1 MATATQIKDLQT
13 RLDDT
18 FGKDKVKATKDT
30 WASNKAALDT
40 METAGKVPILDPSG
54 TLRGNAAKLK
64 TAEIYTDVTEEYQ
77 GLLSHLSG
85 EEAYNPNF
93 YLDGSGILTTGV
105 GLTGNY
111 VADASPLRAMTEK
124 TDQAKKLVPN
134 YANLHPQ
141 VQLALVDSAYRGD
154 LTNTKDGV
162 VTPQKWVTHVNNG
175 EFDKAA
181 AEHINHSEY
190 NKAKGFNGVNR
201 GLIPR
206 FDWRAAA
213 LKRSADPQIIQQ
225 MQDRSKEIYDQR
237 AKDKT
242 TESNFFGDAFDSVQ
256 GFMDELLSTGE
267 MPQQKVP
274 SIKTQEIPVPEQGTT
289 VPKAENEMATPEA
302 QAYFKEFRNLNDLP
316 NMTDNLVPHQ
326 QQLVEDKVIP
336 VDSYSPGVEMQ
347 VKPKPM
353 YPLAGTVTKEPLDTG
368 PAQFAEIETLL
379 NEPRTYV
386 PESGRMNAYSYVDN
400 TLPQHAEEFSQA
412 FAAPFGREPAG
423 IPAQPQNNILMDQ
436 FGRPVTSGNGNA
448 IGLPTQN
455 PAYKEPAG
463 GKGSNATPQSA
474 VDQLTGVKGF
484 GGK

>member
-40 METAGKVPILDPSG
+40 MEAAGKVPILDPSG

-190 NKAKGFNGVNR
+190 NKAKGLNGVNR

-302 QAYFKEFRNLNDLP
+302 QAYFKDFRNLNDLP

-423 IPAQPQNNILMDQ
+423 VPTQPQNNILMDQ

-455 PAYKEPAG
+455 PAYKAPAG
-463 GKGSNATPQSA
+463 GKGANATPQSA